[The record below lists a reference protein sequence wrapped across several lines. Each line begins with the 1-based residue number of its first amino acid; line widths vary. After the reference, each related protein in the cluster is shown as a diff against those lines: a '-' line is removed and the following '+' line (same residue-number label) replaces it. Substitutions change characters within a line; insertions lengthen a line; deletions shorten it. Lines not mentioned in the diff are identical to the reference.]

1 MSEPWQ
7 VGVLTISDTRSQGLR
22 ADTATPL
29 IRQLLEQGGFV
40 VSEVTLIPDDQQ
52 RIQERLIELADRQQ
66 LPLVITTG
74 GTGFGPRDV
83 TPEATRTVIERKA
96 PGLSEAMRVASATR
110 NPLAWL
116 SRGVAGLRGRTLI
129 VNLPG
134 NPEGAKEC
142 LEVLLPLLPHALEMI
157 QGGGHET
164 GHAGSGA
171 YQTLRPAGRPV

>member
-1 MSEPWQ
+1 MSEPWS
-7 VGVLTISDTRSQGLR
+7 VGILTVSDTRSQGLR

-29 IRQLLEQGGFV
+29 IRQLMEQAGFA
-40 VSEVTLIPDDQQ
+40 VSETVLVADDQQ
-52 RIQERLIELADRQQ
+52 AIQKRLIEMADRQQ

-83 TPEATRTVIERKA
+83 TPEATRAVIEREV
-96 PGLSEAMRVASATR
+96 PGLPEAMRVATAKC

-134 NPEGAKEC
+134 NPEGAEEC
-142 LEVLLPLLPHALEMI
+142 LEALLPLLPHALEML

-164 GHAGSGA
+164 GHVGSGA
-171 YQTLRPAGRPV
+171 HQTLRPVGRPV